1 MRLTLS
7 KRWADVSNGVI
18 TLGGDAGLRGYP
30 NGAFTVIGGGVS
42 RNNFE
47 YRSPPL
53 RWSFIHIG
61 VALFYEGGSVYQTF
75 DEYEWKHSVGGGI
88 RLLFPQLN
96 RSVFRIDIARPLSPY
111 PSDLSTPPIVLS
123 IGSAQGFWFM
133 PWEG

>member
-1 MRLTLS
+1 MS
-7 KRWADVSNGVI
+7 DRWRDVSNSVV

-30 NGAFTVIGGGVS
+30 NGAFRVIGGGVS

-53 RWSFIHIG
+53 RWSFIHLG
-61 VALFYEGGSVYQTF
+61 VATFYEGGSVYEKLS
-75 DEYEWKHSVGGGI
+75 DYEWKHSVGGGL

-96 RSVFRIDIARPLSPY
+96 RSVFRIDIAKPLSPY
-111 PSDLSTPPIVLS
+111 PDGQASPPLVLS
-123 IGSAQGFWFM
+123 IGSAQGFWLM